1 MATYSITEDT
11 KFPWVKLITINSDKI
26 IDISN
31 DVFNITVK
39 DQLEYFV
46 ADHIK
51 DGSTFE
57 LEELFKKD
65 TYPTLEISNKA
76 TVYTTQPCFECDGT
90 GKMVCP
96 ICNGKGYYY
105 PPLAMS
111 PTMCTNCREP
121 GQTGK
126 GTGYVECSACSGDGI
141 ARTICGDDKLFTE
154 IYVSTIAK
162 YNNTDY
168 DSLIENGIQFWLD
181 GVTKKTLY
189 IRIAPKGKSSLNED
203 GYNITNPITNL
214 PEPSRYV
221 GFSIAMFNITLN
233 DSERLVFNCFLLP
246 KVVMGDPVPQDL
258 TTVSEWHEK
267 PHILSSAIRTDFDW
281 NDDGKGIDNLYVN
294 NGVVDTLPNV
304 YTQIPLDS
312 FSSKW
317 DVETSKQEIKK
328 TPVYIVKSSAYISDW
343 MSKQETLDIYDSTS
357 DNFISAARGFDFTSA
372 NAKSYLY
379 NEFTQQKT
387 NLSADFNPGTTQE
400 NYKFIEVNNQYIS
413 DTLYCY
419 EITQYIVDSS
429 CSGMIKQNQVKLEL
443 EI

>member
-39 DQLEYFV
+39 DQLEYFISN
-46 ADHIK
+46 HIK
-51 DGSTFE
+51 EGSTFE

-96 ICNGKGYYY
+96 VCNGKGYYY
-105 PPLAMS
+105 PPLARS
-111 PTMCTNCREP
+111 PTMCTNCREE

-126 GTGYVECSACSGDGI
+126 GTGYVECSACSGDGL
-141 ARTICGDDKLFTE
+141 AYTICGDDLLVTE
-154 IYVSTIAK
+154 VYESTIDK
-162 YNNTDY
+162 FHNTDY
-168 DSLIENGIQFWLD
+168 DSLIENGIQFWID
-181 GVTKKTLY
+181 GITQKTLY
-189 IRIAPKGKSSLNED
+189 IRIAPKGRSSLNED
-203 GYNITNPITNL
+203 GYKITNPITNL
-214 PEPSRYV
+214 PEPSKYV

-233 DSERLVFNCFLLP
+233 NSERLVFNCFLLP
-246 KVVMGDPVPQDL
+246 KVVMGDPVPEQL
-258 TTVSEWHEK
+258 TTVSDWYEE
-267 PHILSSAIRTDFDW
+267 PHILSSAIRTDYDW

-294 NGVVDTLPNV
+294 NGADETLPNV
-304 YTQIPLDS
+304 YTQIPIDS

-317 DVETSKQEIKK
+317 GVETTSAKIEK
-328 TPVYIVKSSAYISDW
+328 TPVYIVKSSAYLTDW
-343 MSKQETLDIYDSTS
+343 LSYEKTLDLYDSTS
-357 DNFISAARGFDFTSA
+357 DNFVSAERGFIFTSA

-387 NLSADFNPGTTQE
+387 NLSADFVIGSTQD
-400 NYKFIEVNNQYIS
+400 NYKFIEVNNNYIS

-419 EITQYIVDSS
+419 EITQYIEDSS
-429 CSGMIKQNQVKLEL
+429 CSGKIKQNQVKLEL